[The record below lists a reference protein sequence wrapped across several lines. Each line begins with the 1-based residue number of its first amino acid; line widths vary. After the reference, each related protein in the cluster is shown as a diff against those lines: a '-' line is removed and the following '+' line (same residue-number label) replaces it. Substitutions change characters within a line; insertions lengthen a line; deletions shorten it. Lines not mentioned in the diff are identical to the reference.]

1 MDAAK
6 HRVLFVDDDADMC
19 ALAEIA
25 LAARGFTVEWC
36 TSEEQAL
43 ALLSRDSFDVVV
55 TDLRLGAI
63 GGIGLCERIR
73 ADRPQVP
80 VLVLSGDAAG
90 ADAARRAGARTYL
103 LKPVEMDTLAGA
115 LTEVLTRGAAGAEA

>member
-1 MDAAK
+1 MDVSR

-25 LAARGFTVEWC
+25 LAARGFAVEWC

-43 ALLSRDSFDVVV
+43 ALLSQACFDVVV

-73 ADRPQVP
+73 ADRPSIP

-90 ADAARRAGARTYL
+90 AEAAHRAGARSYL
-103 LKPVEMDTLAGA
+103 LKPVEMDALAGA
-115 LTEVLTRGAAGAEA
+115 LTEALAA